1 MELKNVDLAILNE
14 IAIKVQTSA
23 SMGFDYTGLKINC
36 NQVELRNIKL
46 LLKNLGYEIVSAA
59 SILMI
64 YFRSPQRGSYI
75 STPIKILT
83 AVDAYQ
89 LAEKNKCNAQVVDA
103 YLHKKFKNC
112 RETLIYKTDEIN
124 LNRDFLSYFKQQDTK
139 VYQNGNTITIIINDY
154 LRNL

>member
-14 IAIKVQTSA
+14 IAIKIQTSA

-64 YFRSPQRGSYI
+64 YFRFPQRGSYI

-89 LAEKNKCNAQVVDA
+89 LAEQNETNCQVLDDISNRLEKENK
-103 YLHKKFKNC
+103 
-112 RETLIYKTDEIN
+112 ETLVYKANEIN
-124 LNRDFLSYFKQQDTK
+124 LNGGLLKFLAERKVK
-139 VYQNGNTITIIINDY
+139 VYQDGDEVKVCLKDY
-154 LRNL
+154 FY